1 MPQRPPP
8 SRPFA
13 SAPNRAGP
21 TRLFASVRHSGPTST
36 QERPPRRAANSS
48 NEPGSAA
55 DEVREGASLN
65 DAAAHRAAFALD
77 EPPGCPVAKRNFR
90 DEGDT
95 PKDALS
101 CARATACI
109 DQLPIGA
116 RAHAHAADAVPDH
129 GSIAAFVE
137 LVHLDALL
145 EVEARF
151 LESSVTAMR
160 LQHDHAPTDDH
171 HLAVTRMSQSAPRRK
186 RAERAAHKIESEM
199 RSPPPTPRGR
209 LSPLLSP

>member
-1 MPQRPPP
+1 M
-8 SRPFA
+8 
-13 SAPNRAGP
+13 
-21 TRLFASVRHSGPTST
+21 
-36 QERPPRRAANSS
+36 
-48 NEPGSAA
+48 
-55 DEVREGASLN
+55 
-65 DAAAHRAAFALD
+65 
-77 EPPGCPVAKRNFR
+77 AKRNFR

-129 GSIAAFVE
+129 GSIAAFVD
-137 LVHLDALL
+137 LIHLDALL

-151 LESSVTAMR
+151 LESSVTAIEHPKR

-186 RAERAAHKIESEM
+186 RAQHAALKIESEM